1 MVKSVDTTASSV
13 YLQPMQHRML
23 ALHTLCNF
31 SRGTRQQTPG
41 FLEAEAQ
48 AQAKVGARCQT
59 PAQTPRITSL
69 AIGRSMTAGVLSR
82 SASHFTTA
90 GSAKADARR
99 MAETAAAAVGIVGTE
114 GHRC

>member
-23 ALHTLCNF
+23 ALHTICNF

-48 AQAKVGARCQT
+48 AQAKGGCSLSNTSSDTQNHF
-59 PAQTPRITSL
+59 PRHREKHDGWSAFT
-69 AIGRSMTAGVLSR
+69 LSKPLHNSR
-82 SASHFTTA
+82 QRK
-90 GSAKADARR
+90 G
-99 MAETAAAAVGIVGTE
+99 
-114 GHRC
+114 